1 MSARGASTLPG
12 HFDELFRLDADP
24 WRTRTRWYERRKRA
38 LTLAVLPRD
47 RYERACEPGCGAGET
62 TAALALRCDSVVAS
76 DASAAAVR
84 QARARL
90 AGVANV
96 RVDHARMPRDWPAG
110 RFDLVVVSELGYYL
124 ASDELDALADA
135 CRASL
140 TSEATLVACHWRRV
154 ESDMLQRAHNVHAEL
169 GLRTGL
175 QRASHYEDDDF
186 LLDVWTVDARSVA
199 QREGLA

>member
-1 MSARGASTLPG
+1 MSQLG
-12 HFDELFRLDADP
+12 HFDELFLLDADP
-24 WRTRTRWYERRKRA
+24 WRTRTRWYEVRKRA
-38 LTLAVLPRD
+38 LTLAALPQE

-62 TAALALRCDSVVAS
+62 TAALAQRCASVVAS
-76 DASAAAVR
+76 DASGAAVR

-90 AGVANV
+90 AGLANV

-124 ASDELDALADA
+124 SGDELRQLAQA

-140 TSEATLVACHWRRV
+140 AGGGTLVACHWRRV
-154 ESDMLQRAHNVHAEL
+154 EPDMLQRAQDVHAEL
-169 GLRTGL
+169 HQHSGLWP
-175 QRASHYEDDDF
+175 ASHYEDDDF
-186 LLDVWTVDARSVA
+186 LLDVWTADARSVA

>member
-1 MSARGASTLPG
+1 MSDGDTQAPAG
-12 HFDELFRLDADP
+12 HFDALFERDADP

-38 LTLAVLPRD
+38 LTLAVLPNE

-62 TAALALRCDSVVAS
+62 TAALALRCGSVVAS

-84 QARARL
+84 QARERL
-90 AGVANV
+90 AGATNV
-96 RVDHARMPRDWPAG
+96 RVDQARMPRDWPAG

-124 ASDELDALADA
+124 SGDELDALAEA

-140 TSEATLVACHWRRV
+140 TAGATLVACHWRRV
-154 ESDMLQRAHNVHAEL
+154 EPDMLQRAHEVHAAL
-169 GLRTGL
+169 RRRTGL
-175 QRASHYEDDDF
+175 RAAAHYEDDDF
-186 LLDVWTVDARSVA
+186 LLDAWTDDARSVA